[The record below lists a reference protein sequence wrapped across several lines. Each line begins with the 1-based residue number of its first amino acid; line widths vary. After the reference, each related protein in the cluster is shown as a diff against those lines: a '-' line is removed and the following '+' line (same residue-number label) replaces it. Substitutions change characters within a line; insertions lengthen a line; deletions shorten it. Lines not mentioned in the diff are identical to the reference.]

1 MQQILQAEQCHLRT
15 VYIKHSKTYGDE
27 QVVDSVTVTTEGT
40 LEINISA
47 DLEKDYSIIH
57 IAGREYQV
65 RYSLNTLFCLEKC
78 HKPIGEILKIP
89 LTKWDIECILQL
101 VKAGICDNPKNRKQ
115 VIKRDWNNIK
125 PNIEELGRK
134 IDIKDFR
141 TLKREIIDALIN
153 YLPQAVYGARKS
165 DEDVNYIAVRSI
177 YCDVMGRPEKEFW
190 TSNLKEIQQ
199 RTEKYFEVKGLK
211 KPV

>member
-1 MQQILQAEQCHLRT
+1 M
-15 VYIKHSKTYGDE
+15 
-27 QVVDSVTVTTEGT
+27 
-40 LEINISA
+40 
-47 DLEKDYSIIH
+47 
-57 IAGREYQV
+57 
-65 RYSLNTLFCLEKC
+65 
-78 HKPIGEILKIP
+78 
-89 LTKWDIECILQL
+89 
-101 VKAGICDNPKNRKQ
+101 
-115 VIKRDWNNIK
+115 
-125 PNIEELGRK
+125 
-134 IDIKDFR
+134 
-141 TLKREIIDALIN
+141 KREIIDALIN